1 MKILALYMSIWLIK
15 VTSDLFLMYSANYQ
29 PAWGAYGSS
38 KAALNHIIQTLAVE
52 EPSIFSVSIA
62 PGVVDTGMQ
71 NNIRDNHGQAM
82 GDSHSK
88 FVDLYETGGLLKP
101 EVPGA
106 VIANLVLE
114 AKGDFNGKYLRYND
128 EKLKAYA

>member
-1 MKILALYMSIWLIK
+1 M
-15 VTSDLFLMYSANYQ
+15 
-29 PAWGAYGSS
+29 
-38 KAALNHIIQTLAVE
+38 NHIIQTLSVE
-52 EPSIFSVSIA
+52 EPTIFSVSIA

-82 GDSHSK
+82 GDVHRK
-88 FVDLYETGGLLKP
+88 FMDLHETGGLLKP

-128 EKLKAYA
+128 EQLKAYA